1 MPRRNSELYLLPAM
15 NDSGARVFKPP
26 EGLSERPF
34 DFAFNSIDFIAS
46 NPFLP
51 LQFRIIETPALWN
64 SPICRLALLELGLV
78 LVLGFSWVGWGCI
91 GSTVAPE
98 ILHIVA
104 VAAVDVNPRWSSGS
118 HPRISLNLLHP
129 SITIGFGS
137 EIIHTWYSFF
147 WVFETFSL
155 MNDDDDD
162 AAAAA
167 SNSSILFSLLS
178 FYRNSLKCEEF
189 CDCDCAC
196 ACACDFEEFS
206 AFLYRFFLKFCVTRW
221 GAD

>member
-1 MPRRNSELYLLPAM
+1 MPRRSSELYLLPAI
-15 NDSGARVFKPP
+15 NGSGARVFKPP

-64 SPICRLALLELGLV
+64 SRICRLALLELGLV
-78 LVLGFSWVGWGCI
+78 LVLGFSWVRWGCI

-104 VAAVDVNPRWSSGS
+104 AAVDVNPRWSSGS

-137 EIIHTWYSFF
+137 EIIHTWYFF
-147 WVFETFSL
+147 FFLCVSDFLTDEWCSSSSRKQPFSSSAIQ
-155 MNDDDDD
+155 DHW
-162 AAAAA
+162 
-167 SNSSILFSLLS
+167 NSS
-178 FYRNSLKCEEF
+178 SLKQPH
-189 CDCDCAC
+189 
-196 ACACDFEEFS
+196 
-206 AFLYRFFLKFCVTRW
+206 L
-221 GAD
+221 

>member
-1 MPRRNSELYLLPAM
+1 MESSKMPRRSSELYLLPAM
-15 NDSGARVFKPP
+15 NGSGARVFKPP

-78 LVLGFSWVGWGCI
+78 LVLGFSWVCWGCI

-98 ILHIVA
+98 ILHIVAAA

-137 EIIHTWYSFF
+137 EIIHTWYFF
-147 WVFETFSL
+147 FLFCVCVSDFLTDEWWWC
-155 MNDDDDD
+155 
-162 AAAAA
+162 
-167 SNSSILFSLLS
+167 SSSKQQLYNLFSLSYL
-178 FYRNSLKCEEF
+178 FTELLEM
-189 CDCDCAC
+189 
-196 ACACDFEEFS
+196 
-206 AFLYRFFLKFCVTRW
+206 W
-221 GAD
+221 GVLWLWGVCSVSV

>member
-1 MPRRNSELYLLPAM
+1 MPRRSSELYLLPAM
-15 NDSGARVFKPP
+15 NGSGARVFKPP

-78 LVLGFSWVGWGCI
+78 LVLGFSWVCWGCI

-98 ILHIVA
+98 ILHI

-137 EIIHTWYSFF
+137 EIIHTWYFF
-147 WVFETFSL
+147 FLFCVCVSDFLTDEWWWC
-155 MNDDDDD
+155 
-162 AAAAA
+162 
-167 SNSSILFSLLS
+167 SSSKQQLYNLFSLSYL
-178 FYRNSLKCEEF
+178 FTELLEM
-189 CDCDCAC
+189 
-196 ACACDFEEFS
+196 
-206 AFLYRFFLKFCVTRW
+206 W
-221 GAD
+221 GVLWLWGVCSVSV

>member
-1 MPRRNSELYLLPAM
+1 MESSKMPRRSSELYLLPAM
-15 NDSGARVFKPP
+15 NGSGARVFKPP

-78 LVLGFSWVGWGCI
+78 LVLGFSWVRWGCI

-98 ILHIVA
+98 ILHI

-137 EIIHTWYSFF
+137 EIIHTWYFF
-147 WVFETFSL
+147 FVVCVCFR
-155 MNDDDDD
+155 
-162 AAAAA
+162 
-167 SNSSILFSLLS
+167 LS
-178 FYRNSLKCEEF
+178 HWWMMMMQQQQATAL
-189 CDCDCAC
+189 
-196 ACACDFEEFS
+196 
-206 AFLYRFFLKFCVTRW
+206 
-221 GAD
+221 

>member
-1 MPRRNSELYLLPAM
+1 MPRRSSELYLLPAM
-15 NDSGARVFKPP
+15 NGSGARVFKPP

-78 LVLGFSWVGWGCI
+78 LVLGFSWVCWGCI

-98 ILHIVA
+98 ILHIVAAA

-137 EIIHTWYSFF
+137 EIIHTWYFF
-147 WVFETFSL
+147 LLCVCVSDFLTDEWWWC
-155 MNDDDDD
+155 
-162 AAAAA
+162 
-167 SNSSILFSLLS
+167 SSSKQQLYNLFSLSYL
-178 FYRNSLKCEEF
+178 FTELLEM
-189 CDCDCAC
+189 
-196 ACACDFEEFS
+196 
-206 AFLYRFFLKFCVTRW
+206 W
-221 GAD
+221 GVLWLWGVCSVSV

>member
-1 MPRRNSELYLLPAM
+1 MPRRSSELYLLPAM
-15 NDSGARVFKPP
+15 NGSGARVFKPP

-78 LVLGFSWVGWGCI
+78 LVLGFSWVRWGCI

-98 ILHIVA
+98 ILHIVAAA

-137 EIIHTWYSFF
+137 EIIHTWYFF
-147 WVFETFSL
+147 FLFCVCVSDFLTDEWWWC
-155 MNDDDDD
+155 
-162 AAAAA
+162 
-167 SNSSILFSLLS
+167 SSSKQQLYNLFSLSYL
-178 FYRNSLKCEEF
+178 FTELLEM
-189 CDCDCAC
+189 
-196 ACACDFEEFS
+196 
-206 AFLYRFFLKFCVTRW
+206 W
-221 GAD
+221 GVLWLWGVCSVSV

>member
-1 MPRRNSELYLLPAM
+1 MPRRSSELYLLPAM
-15 NDSGARVFKPP
+15 NGSGARVFKPP

-78 LVLGFSWVGWGCI
+78 LVLGFSWVRWGCI

-98 ILHIVA
+98 ILHI

-137 EIIHTWYSFF
+137 EIIHTWYFF
-147 WVFETFSL
+147 LLCVCVCVSDFLTDEWWWC
-155 MNDDDDD
+155 
-162 AAAAA
+162 
-167 SNSSILFSLLS
+167 SSSKQQLYNLFSLSYL
-178 FYRNSLKCEEF
+178 FTELLEM
-189 CDCDCAC
+189 
-196 ACACDFEEFS
+196 
-206 AFLYRFFLKFCVTRW
+206 W
-221 GAD
+221 GVLWLWGVCSVSV

>member
-1 MPRRNSELYLLPAM
+1 MPRRSSELYLLPAM
-15 NDSGARVFKPP
+15 NGSGARVFKPP

-78 LVLGFSWVGWGCI
+78 LVLGFSWVCWGCI

-98 ILHIVA
+98 ILHIVAAA

-137 EIIHTWYSFF
+137 EIIHTWYFF
-147 WVFETFSL
+147 LFCVCVSDFLTDEWWWC
-155 MNDDDDD
+155 
-162 AAAAA
+162 
-167 SNSSILFSLLS
+167 SSSKQQLYNLFSLSYL
-178 FYRNSLKCEEF
+178 FTELLEM
-189 CDCDCAC
+189 
-196 ACACDFEEFS
+196 
-206 AFLYRFFLKFCVTRW
+206 W
-221 GAD
+221 GVLWLWGVCSVSV

>member
-1 MPRRNSELYLLPAM
+1 MPRRSSELYLLPAM
-15 NDSGARVFKPP
+15 NGSGARVFKPP

-78 LVLGFSWVGWGCI
+78 LVLGFSWVCWGCI

-98 ILHIVA
+98 ILHIVAAA

-137 EIIHTWYSFF
+137 EIIHTWYFF
-147 WVFETFSL
+147 LLCVCVFQTFSL
-155 MNDDDDD
+155 MNDDD
-162 AAAAA
+162 AAAA
-167 SNSSILFSLLS
+167 SNSSIIFFLSLIFLQ
-178 FYRNSLKCEEF
+178 NSLKCEEF
-189 CDCDCAC
+189 A
-196 ACACDFEEFS
+196 
-206 AFLYRFFLKFCVTRW
+206 AFLFRFFIKLCVTVW
-221 GAD
+221 SAD